1 MEDQVEMRSAAPV
14 DEVMHEAALKEVV
27 EGNANGLVSDVAEGQ
42 ALEEIAAIEN
52 REALTPEEERLWDV
66 VEGNA
71 ADFNSW
77 TVLIQE
83 TEKLEV
89 ISKVEKAYGAFLAE
103 FPLCYGYWKKY
114 ADNEVKLGSP
124 EKVVDVYERAV
135 KAVTYSVDM
144 WVNYCVYAMEKF
156 EDPEAIRG
164 FSSCTYFAVSA
175 KGWSHVGGAFSF
187 HFVG

>member
-1 MEDQVEMRSAAPV
+1 VVEGVDQGQAVEEAAPV
-14 DEVMHEAALKEVV
+14 VV
-27 EGNANGLVSDVAEGQ
+27 D
-42 ALEEIAAIEN
+42 
-52 REALTPEEERLWDV
+52 REALTPEEEKLWSV
-66 VEGNA
+66 VKENA

-77 TVLIQE
+77 TILINE

-89 ISKVEKAYGAFLAE
+89 ISKIEKAYDAFLAE

-114 ADNEVKLGSP
+114 ADHEARLGSP

-144 WVNYCVYAMEKF
+144 WMNYGIYAMEKF
-156 EDPEAIRG
+156 EDPDSIRG
-164 FSSCTYFAVSA
+164 FSSCTSFAVSA
-175 KGWSHVGGAFSF
+175 KRWSHVGGALSF